1 MYKLIKKFLKKNIHI
16 QRLFYFIRDK
26 FRIFYNQK
34 RRSRFFWDLKKGD
47 TRLSFD
53 YPLSSSSIFFDVG
66 GHLGHFS
73 KNILD
78 KYNCKVYI
86 FEPLDDN
93 FEKLEENLKEYS
105 NIKFYK
111 IALSNFDGTT
121 SISDLGASASL
132 YDRSEGRTKNK
143 VIVKS
148 FKTFIDE
155 EEIFEIDFMKINIE
169 GSEFELLD
177 HMIDTGYISKVKHLQ
192 IQFHNFVNDSEVKR
206 KTIRDKLKYSH
217 KNIFNFPFIWER
229 WDRIH

>member
-1 MYKLIKKFLKKNIHI
+1 MLL
-16 QRLFYFIRDK
+16 L
-26 FRIFYNQK
+26 
-34 RRSRFFWDLKKGD
+34 LC
-47 TRLSFD
+47 
-53 YPLSSSSIFFDVG
+53 
-66 GHLGHFS
+66 FS
-73 KNILD
+73 HC
-78 KYNCKVYI
+78 Y
-86 FEPLDDN
+86 
-93 FEKLEENLKEYS
+93 
-105 NIKFYK
+105 IKFYK

-192 IQFHNFVNDSEVKR
+192 IQFHNFVNDSEVRR

-229 WDRIH
+229 WDRID

>member
-1 MYKLIKKFLKKNIHI
+1 MFKFIKKFLKNNNNILRI
-16 QRLFYFIRDK
+16 FYYTRDK
-26 FRIFYNQK
+26 ARIFYNQK
-34 RRSRFFWDLKKGD
+34 RRSRFFWDLRKGD
-47 TRLSFD
+47 TELSFA

-66 GHLGHFS
+66 GHLGYFS

-78 KYNCKVYI
+78 KFNCQVYV
-86 FEPLDDN
+86 FEPLSDN
-93 FEKLEENLKEYS
+93 FEKLKENLKDYS

-111 IALSNFDGTT
+111 IALSDFDGIT

-132 YDRSEGRTKNK
+132 FDRSEGTTKNK
-143 VIVKS
+143 AIVKS
-148 FKTFIDE
+148 FKTFVDE
-155 EEIFEIDFMKINIE
+155 EEIIEIDFMKINIE

-177 HMIDTGYISKVKHLQ
+177 HMIDTGYISKVNHLQ

-229 WDRIH
+229 WDRID